1 MDVPAMSVPMVSFR
15 VEFQGEI
22 DVAFLDDLFHEMMK
36 LSSFA
41 KVMDITISDTPDDE
55 RGRAQ

>member
-1 MDVPAMSVPMVSFR
+1 MSVPMVSFR